1 MRSEATPPGANKHVQ
16 RFHINL
22 AILCCGVLFLLL
34 LARRSN
40 SYVELDEGAVTIRM
54 GPLFRL
60 STPRD
65 GVEGVRSRGWAWPL
79 GWGWRYN
86 LRGTIGLIGARS
98 VVVEIALREPRWVR
112 LVFSPFAAAEWP

>member
-1 MRSEATPPGANKHVQ
+1 MLTSTFSATTSTW
-16 RFHINL
+16 
-22 AILCCGVLFLLL
+22 AILCGGVLFLLL

-54 GPLFRL
+54 GPLFLL

-86 LRGTIGLIGARS
+86 LRGTVGLIGDCCG
-98 VVVEIALREPRWVR
+98 VVELAQREPR
-112 LVFSPFAAAEWP
+112 